1 MKESYQVSCICSFIP
16 IFWNKTIIQAN
27 KTKTLS
33 AIKFKQLSI
42 NENEDLVEMEPDL
55 DEKILHESHFDREKS
70 FQLALKGINFLSEV
84 LDENCKPEI
93 EK

>member
-1 MKESYQVSCICSFIP
+1 
-16 IFWNKTIIQAN
+16 
-27 KTKTLS
+27 
-33 AIKFKQLSI
+33 
-42 NENEDLVEMEPDL
+42 MEPDL